1 MNSISDNLHST
12 KVSSLKYKYSENENV
27 KLFDKFMH
35 ISVSKAI
42 NHFILY
48 ENNLFIKWIFMYNL
62 FYISFKI
69 NLLLLLQIGIILLGI
84 IYRR

>member
-1 MNSISDNLHST
+1 MNSICDNLHST

-48 ENNLFIKWIFMYNL
+48 ENNLFIK
-62 FYISFKI
+62 
-69 NLLLLLQIGIILLGI
+69 
-84 IYRR
+84 

>member
-1 MNSISDNLHST
+1 MNSICDNLHST

-35 ISVSKAI
+35 ISVSRPI

-69 NLLLLLQIGIILLGI
+69 NLLLLLQIRIILLGI